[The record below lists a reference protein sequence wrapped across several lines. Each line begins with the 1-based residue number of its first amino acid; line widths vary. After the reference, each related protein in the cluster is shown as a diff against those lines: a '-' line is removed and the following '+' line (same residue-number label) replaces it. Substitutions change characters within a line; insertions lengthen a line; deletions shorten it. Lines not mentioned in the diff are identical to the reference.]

1 MGDVLMRP
9 LFALFVGLGVALTIG
24 ALAMA
29 RRPPTTRRPTAWVRD
44 RKFMQRLVLALAA
57 GIVVVGLTRWVLAG
71 VAAAGIVFFHGRVFG
86 SKIADQERARLE
98 GIAEWLEALRD
109 ALTADASLPTVL
121 AKVNERPPLIIAD
134 EIDDFDR
141 RWRHGLP
148 LRDALVRLAESLSH
162 PTADV
167 AVAAMV
173 FSMETS
179 GPKLYAVL
187 DELAIT
193 ARAELGMRERVDR
206 VRAQFEVSAK
216 AMFAI
221 GVFIVIFLL
230 TVGKGTL
237 DPYRSALGQIVLAVP
252 LLMWAATFWW
262 LKRLSRYEMPQ
273 RFIVAAEAR

>member
-1 MGDVLMRP
+1 MR
-9 LFALFVGLGVALTIG
+9 ALLALLLGLGVASVTG
-24 ALAMA
+24 ALVMA
-29 RRPPTTRRPTAWVRD
+29 RRPPRPRPPAAWVHD
-44 RKFMQRLVLALAA
+44 RELVQRLVLSLAA

-71 VAAAGIVFFHGRVFG
+71 VAVAGIVFFRGRVFG
-86 SKIADQERARLE
+86 SKTAERERARLE

-121 AKVNERPPLIIAD
+121 AKVNERPPLVIAA

-148 LRDALVRLAESLSH
+148 LRDALVRLAESLAH

-167 AVAAMV
+167 AIAAMV
-173 FSMETS
+173 FSMEVS
-179 GPKLYAVL
+179 GPKLYVVL
-187 DELAIT
+187 DELATT
-193 ARAELGMRERVDR
+193 ARAELSMRERVDR
-206 VRAQFEVSAK
+206 VRAQFETSAK

-221 GVFIVIFLL
+221 GVFIVVFLL

-237 DPYRSALGQIVLAVP
+237 DPYRSPLGQIVLAVP
-252 LLMWAATFWW
+252 LLMWAITFWW

-273 RFIVAAEAR
+273 RFIVAAEAG